1 MPNVLKIR
9 RAFSVLCPAVICW
22 GQKLFG
28 PLFRKRT
35 ICRRPLCRNGETFQ
49 NSKNKLIL
57 KRQFDYIRLQFGK
70 FPPANHEKRSI
81 MSYHFL
87 FTLARCLYTTAS
99 NALNLVLIRKRKL
112 PNILKCYKIVQF
124 SRLEATNEVFLIGRT
139 S

>member
-87 FTLARCLYTTAS
+87 FTLARCLYNGVECPQSSIDTKTQTTEYTEM
-99 NALNLVLIRKRKL
+99 L
-112 PNILKCYKIVQF
+112 
-124 SRLEATNEVFLIGRT
+124 
-139 S
+139 